1 MAPHRSIE
9 AGRSRWWL
17 AESGFSLVELMAGL
31 VIALVIV
38 AAGFTTMTSTNK
50 AAQANDQAAN
60 TQQNVRLAMEL
71 ISGDIKMAGF
81 GMSSP
86 VGACNTA
93 IVPADNTPAG
103 ADTGPDSVS
112 IVVPNTSNVAPLWTL
127 AVQATGPFNTIT
139 LQAGAVAAMQAAGL
153 VVNGTVSIGGALSG
167 TVTTIAGNV
176 LTIANMAA
184 GASVFP
190 VGTPVYLL
198 QCITYQIILAPD
210 ALNICAGNAP
220 CLVRGVAPALNCNI
234 AANPCA
240 PIADGIEDI
249 QLAYACDGCNV
260 AVNGGIADRV
270 VDDQNGSN
278 TFDVGD
284 FISNNTWAAAP
295 MTPDTIRLVQV
306 SVVARQI
313 GNVTG
318 LGETRSLPVNT
329 IAPVVVGDHNPAND
343 AGFNLANYQ
352 QFRRRALIRTVDAR
366 NLGL

>member
-1 MAPHRSIE
+1 MKPHQRHEVHMPGRWRGEGGFTLPEVMAAMAI
-9 AGRSRWWL
+9 
-17 AESGFSLVELMAGL
+17 SLL
-31 VIALVIV
+31 IA
-38 AAGFTTMTSTNK
+38 AAGFTAMTSSNK
-50 AAQANDQAAN
+50 AALANDQAAAV
-60 TQQNVRLAMEL
+60 QQNVRLAMEL
-71 ISGDIKMAGF
+71 ISGDMKMAGF

-153 VVNGTVSIGGALSG
+153 VVNGTVSIGGAMSG

-176 LTIANMAA
+176 LTLANTAA

-198 QCITYQIILAPD
+198 QCITYAISTNA
-210 ALNICAGNAP
+210 AVCGNNGP
-220 CLVRGVAPALNCNI
+220 CLTRGGVA
-234 AANPCA
+234 
-240 PIADGIEDI
+240 IADGIEDI
-249 QLAYACDGCNV
+249 QLAYACDGCNA

-278 TFDVGD
+278 TFDVAD

-295 MTPDTIRLVQV
+295 MTPDTIRLIQV
-306 SVVARQI
+306 SVVARE
-313 GNVTG
+313 TG
-318 LGETRSLPVNT
+318 TDQGFGERRTPTLSST
-329 IAPVVVGDHNPAND
+329 APVVVGDHNPAND
-343 AGFNLANYQ
+343 TGFNLTTYQ
-352 QFRRRALIRTVDAR
+352 QVRRRALTRTVDAR